1 MPKTELKN
9 SDFVHLHN
17 HTHYSLLD
25 GLTKIPELVS
35 FVKDH
40 GMEAVA
46 VTDHGTMS
54 GLVELY
60 EECQKNGIKP
70 LLGLEAYVAARKM
83 TDRDPAH
90 DKQRFHITLIA
101 MNNKGFENLCHIMT
115 NAEEKGKYY
124 RPRTDHDE
132 LEKYSEGVICL
143 SGCMGSEISEA
154 IRAGDDERALEL
166 IEWYRKVYPDRFYLE
181 MQDHG
186 HPKSTTHSEEQKK
199 VNDWHMAHAK
209 ELGLPLVVTCDAHY
223 LSHEDQN
230 AHEILLCVGTAANF
244 ADPNRMTL
252 SDYDLHVISPEEII
266 DHWQDT
272 CPEAVLNT
280 KAIADRCDVDLQLG
294 RILIPKFPVPE
305 GDDEKT
311 YLDRLVYQ
319 GLVSRYSKPEEIFEV
334 VSLDTLKKRAEDEKQ
349 AAEAKIQKIKDE
361 AAEKGEEAEID
372 SRDLPLEFKPEDTF
386 SLGRQLTTEECKK
399 ILAITDK
406 TRDEKHLVLP
416 RIEYELSV
424 VDQMGYNGYFLI
436 VQDFINWGKSK
447 RIIYGPGRG
456 SAAGSILAYA
466 LRITELDPLKY
477 DLLFERFL
485 NPDRI
490 SMPDIDTDIQDTR
503 RDEVIEYCSKKYG
516 FDRVS
521 NIVTF
526 GKMMAKNAVRD
537 VARVMEMPYADADRL
552 AKMVPD
558 PVQGRHVK
566 LKDAIKENS
575 DLKNEYETNPR
586 AKEVLDYASRL
597 EGTIRNHGVHACGVI
612 IAPDDLVK
620 FLPLEVSA
628 KGPVAAQFPMTQVEE
643 LGLLKMDFLGLSN
656 LSVINNALRMIRKVY
671 GNDIDL
677 THLPLDDTKTYE
689 LLQRAETT
697 GVFQLESDGMK
708 RYLRDLKAST
718 FEDIIA
724 MVALYRPGPM
734 QFIDSFIRRKHGEE
748 PITYLHPGL
757 ENSLKNSYGI
767 MIYQEQFMQISRE
780 WCGFTG
786 GESDTLRKAVGKKK
800 VELMKK
806 LKPKFIAGAVEHGG
820 ATEEIAETF
829 WNQLLDF
836 ANYCFN
842 KSHAACYAL
851 IAYWTAYLKAHY
863 PDAFMA
869 ALMTSDMRWTD
880 RLAIEIAECKRMGLK
895 VLGPD
900 INESYGDFGIV
911 GGENTIRF
919 GLSGIKNMGKSLVE
933 EIVIPERDKN
943 GPFASICDFAKRI
956 NSNKFNKKS
965 WEAAIKTGAFDRFGH
980 TRSDLLFNLETV
992 QAYGA
997 KIQKDVG
1004 SGQTDLF
1011 AMMGEAGQVPEA
1023 EIKPAPTQYSDK
1035 DQLLWERDLMG
1046 LYLSAHPLDR
1056 YDTYFDEQTHPMSV
1070 ICKEKNNY
1078 NVTVGGIITAVR
1090 SLTTKKGDKMAF
1102 VKLENKSGEVEMI
1115 VFPSLFAEFGGK
1127 LVLDNV
1133 IKVQGKVNAT
1143 DRDGNIV
1150 SDVKLNAE
1158 HIQLITDEDLQNYR
1172 STGTKLSAPTPA
1184 PANKWARGGASGGG
1198 NYRGGNRK
1206 SPDAAQRSAYGAPA
1220 TPVMAPKDPRKSR
1233 LYLLIK
1239 NPDDVEMITTIRQLA
1254 DANLGQQPVVLVFE
1268 AAGTKNPVLAPFKV
1282 DATPEL
1288 LDSFKGLLGQ
1298 ECVKVS

>member
-1 MPKTELKN
+1 MSLKP

-25 GLTKIPELVS
+25 GLTKIPELVK
-35 FVKDH
+35 FVKED

-60 EECQKNGIKP
+60 KECNAAGIKP
-70 LLGLEAYVAARKM
+70 ILGLEAYVAARKM
-83 TDRDPAH
+83 ADRDPAH
-90 DKQRFHITLIA
+90 DKQRFHITLLA
-101 MNNKGFENLCHIMT
+101 MNNKGFENLCRIMS
-115 NAEEKGKYY
+115 NAEVYGKYY
-124 RPRTDHDE
+124 KPRTDHAE
-132 LEKYSEGVICL
+132 LEKYNEGIICL

-154 IRAGDDERALEL
+154 IRAGDDERAFEL
-166 IEWYRKVYPDRFYLE
+166 IDWYRNVFKDRFYLE

-186 HPKSTTHSEEQKK
+186 HPDSSTHSEEQKK

-223 LSHEDQN
+223 LKKEDQD
-230 AHEILLCVGTAANF
+230 AHEVLLCVGTAANLS
-244 ADPNRMTL
+244 DKNRMTL
-252 SDYDLHVISPEEII
+252 KDYDLHVIPSREII
-266 DHWQDT
+266 SHWEKT

-280 KAIADRCDVDLQLG
+280 KKIAERCNVDLQLG
-294 RILIPKFPVPE
+294 RILIPKFPIPTGE
-305 GDDEKT
+305 DEKT
-311 YLDRLVYQ
+311 YLDKLVFQ
-319 GLVSRYSKPEEIFEV
+319 GLVYRFGGKKLEETVDLSVKECRKILEKV
-334 VSLDTLKKRAEDEKQ
+334 DEK
-349 AAEAKIQKIKDE
+349 
-361 AAEKGEEAEID
+361 
-372 SRDLPLEFKPEDTF
+372 
-386 SLGRQLTTEECKK
+386 
-399 ILAITDK
+399 
-406 TRDEKHLVLP
+406 RDELHKILP
-416 RIEYELSV
+416 RIDYELSV
-424 VDQMGYNGYFLI
+424 VDKMGYNGYFLI

-447 RIIYGPGRG
+447 RIVYGPGRG

-503 RDEVIEYCSKKYG
+503 RDEVIEYCTEKYG
-516 FDRVS
+516 KGRVS
-521 NIVTF
+521 NIATF

-537 VARVMEMPYADADRL
+537 VARVLEVPYAEADRL

-558 PVQGRHVK
+558 PVQGHHVH
-566 LKDAIKENS
+566 LADAIKEVP
-575 DLKNEYETNPR
+575 DLKQEYETNPTS
-586 AKEVLDYASRL
+586 KEVIDFASRL

-628 KGPVAAQFPMTQVEE
+628 KGPIAAQFPMGQVEE

-671 GNDIDL
+671 HNDLDMYSV
-677 THLPLDDTKTYE
+677 PLDDKKTYE

-697 GVFQLESDGMK
+697 GVFQLESAGMK
-708 RYLRDLKAST
+708 RYLKDLKASS

-734 QFIDSFIRRKHGEE
+734 QFIDSFIKRKHGEE

-757 ENSLKNSYGI
+757 ENSLKNTYGI
-767 MIYQEQFMQISRE
+767 LIYQEQFMQISKE

-786 GESDTLRKAVGKKK
+786 GQADTLRKAVGKKK
-800 VELMKK
+800 IDLMKK
-806 LKPKFIAGAVEHGG
+806 VKPEFIKGAVEIGG
-820 ATEEIAETF
+820 ATEEIAEKF
-829 WNQLLDF
+829 WSQLLDF

-869 ALMTSDMRWTD
+869 ALMTADMRWTD
-880 RLAIEIAECKRMGLK
+880 RLAIEIAECKKMGLK

-933 EIVIPERDKN
+933 DIVIPERDKN
-943 GPFASICDFAKRI
+943 GPFKSVCDFAKRVD
-956 NSNKFNKKS
+956 STKFNKKS
-965 WEAAIKTGAFDRFGH
+965 WEAAIKTGAFDRFGAS
-980 TRSDLLFNLETV
+980 RSDLLFNLEAV

-1011 AMMGEAGQVPEA
+1011 GMMGEVGEIPEV
-1023 EIKPAPTQYSDK
+1023 EIKPSPTQFPEK
-1035 DQLLWERDLMG
+1035 EQLMWERDLMG
-1046 LYLSAHPLDR
+1046 LYLSAHPLDK
-1056 YDTYFDEQTHPMSV
+1056 YDTYFEEQTHPMSYV
-1070 ICKEKNNY
+1070 SEENDGKA
-1078 NVTVGGIITAVR
+1078 VTIGGIITNVR
-1090 SLTTKKGDKMAF
+1090 TILTKKGDKMAF
-1102 VKLENKSGEVEMI
+1102 VKIENKTDETEFI
-1115 VFPSLFAEFGGK
+1115 VFPSVFAECGGK
-1127 LVLDNV
+1127 LEVDNV
-1133 IKVQGKVNAT
+1133 VKVSGRVNA
-1143 DRDGNIV
+1143 RDKEGRPT
-1150 SDVKLNAE
+1150 SDAKLLAE
-1158 HIQLITDEDLQNYR
+1158 TVELISDEVLNSYTP
-1172 STGTKLSAPTPA
+1172 SGTKLKAPAKAPEKRSGSSAKRVYRNYDAAERRAYDSAPSEPRVVKE
-1184 PANKWARGGASGGG
+1184 P
-1198 NYRGGNRK
+1198 
-1206 SPDAAQRSAYGAPA
+1206 
-1220 TPVMAPKDPRKSR
+1220 PKDPRKER
-1233 LYLLIK
+1233 LYILIE
-1239 NPDDVEMITTIRQLA
+1239 NSSDTETLTNIRRLA
-1254 DANLGQQPVVLVFE
+1254 DLNLGLQDVVLVIKE
-1268 AAGTKNPVLAPFKV
+1268 GETKKPLKMPFKV
-1282 DATPEL
+1282 DASPEL
-1288 LDSFKGLLGQ
+1288 LGKLRELVG
-1298 ECVKVS
+1298 EENVKVC